1 MIENS
6 NDASRF
12 AEIASLLKST
22 DPTDL
27 SKARALTR
35 GVLDEI
41 TSIIFEE
48 FFRRQHLMGAIAS
61 SKREGEPILQLQR
74 EFEVISSAQQKAAE
88 AWEDTNYAAML
99 MWLIT
104 ASAKEKQRQI
114 LNRDSVF
121 VPEVIDPLVLRNNAI
136 SLRNVAAASYEDY

>member
-6 NDASRF
+6 DDASRF
-12 AEIASLLKST
+12 AEIASLLRST

-48 FFRRQHLMGAIAS
+48 FFSRQHLMGAIAS

-74 EFEVISSAQQKAAE
+74 EFEVISSAQQKATE
-88 AWEDTNYAAML
+88 A
-99 MWLIT
+99 
-104 ASAKEKQRQI
+104 
-114 LNRDSVF
+114 
-121 VPEVIDPLVLRNNAI
+121 
-136 SLRNVAAASYEDY
+136 